1 MNFNLFGYHFG
12 RASSN
17 NRNPIFVAAGSSNS
31 AKATRLNTVVAA
43 LARYTQDSFAEPELK
58 LVDKTTGEYIY
69 GSPIIELLSYP
80 DPDNKVSY
88 TSFMRQLVLS
98 YKLFGCVYIEIVED
112 LAGDPYSLFI
122 HHPNSIKAEYS
133 RNGLLEGYE
142 VGDSKE
148 LLNPENII
156 YITENSFD
164 KNLIGSNCLEAASRL
179 ILADSAIDSYTLEI
193 IENPAVAGLVIT
205 GINASTQEEVN
216 AVRDEVYANFG
227 KGNRGSTIVLN
238 DDVKVSQV
246 GFKPSDLDIQT
257 MSERLEERICAA
269 WGLPPIV
276 VGLQQRDSKF
286 SNFEEARKLATETFL
301 VPLWRFVAE
310 EITLQLGPKFSL
322 PQNQKLQFDISLL
335 KPLQEDEG
343 ARHQRVREDYLAGVI
358 TRAEARRL
366 LNFPSTEA
374 DDVFVDIATAP
385 GDEVL

>member
-1 MNFNLFGYHFG
+1 MNFFGFNLFNRTINSKTPLLTAGG
-12 RASSN
+12 SNAAS
-17 NRNPIFVAAGSSNS
+17 RV
-31 AKATRLNTVVAA
+31 TRFNTVVAA
-43 LARYTQDSFAEPELK
+43 LARYTQDAFAEPELK

-69 GSPIIELLSYP
+69 DSPIIELLSYP

-98 YKLFGCVYIEIVED
+98 YKIYGCVYIEIVED

-142 VGDSKE
+142 VGNNKE

-164 KNLIGSNCLEAASRL
+164 KSYTGSNCLEAAYKL
-179 ILADSAIDSYTLEI
+179 ILADTAIDAYTLEV
-193 IENPAVAGLVIT
+193 IENPAVAGLVFS
-205 GINASTQEEVN
+205 GINATSQEELN
-216 AVRDEVYANFG
+216 AIRDEVYANFG
-227 KGNRGSTIVLN
+227 KGNRGGTLLLN
-238 DDVKVSQV
+238 SEMKVSQV
-246 GFKPSDLDIQT
+246 GFKPSDLDIQS

-301 VPLWRFVAE
+301 LPLWRFVAE
-310 EITLQLGPKFSL
+310 EITLQLGPKFNL
-322 PQNQKLQFDISLL
+322 PQSQKLQFDISLL

-343 ARHQRVREDYLAGVI
+343 ARHDRVRQDYLSGVI
-358 TRAEARRL
+358 TRAEARQF
-366 LNFPSTEA
+366 LNLPYSEN
-374 DDVFVDIATAP
+374 DNVFVDVNTVT